1 MKKRIRC
8 EECGGKTI
16 HKKVDFSMYGIS
28 LGKFPAEV
36 CTKCGEEVFTE
47 EVSDQIEKITKQK
60 GLYGL
65 EARTKVGVAGNSLD
79 VRIGKKVAR
88 FFGLKKGEEVLTYPE
103 SKHKLV
109 IEIS

>member
-1 MKKRIRC
+1 MKRIKC
-8 EECGGKTI
+8 EECGGKII

-47 EVSDQIEKITKQK
+47 EMSDEIEKITKQK

-65 EARTKVGVAGNSLD
+65 EARTKVGVAGNCLD
-79 VRIGKKVAR
+79 IRIGKKIAK
-88 FFGLKKGEEVLTYPE
+88 FLSLKRGKEVITYPE
-103 SKHKLV
+103 SKHRLIVKV
-109 IEIS
+109 N